1 MTTCVAAW
9 TGKHFAIATDSQ
21 LNMGSCIVQDNC
33 SKVFE
38 IGNLRVG
45 FAGSYWMFTH
55 FKAMFYSLEESL
67 LKELFE
73 RTLYNN
79 RLNSASLFS
88 ECVLPLVLGKGSIKM
103 EHDQIE
109 AGLHVVWSIL
119 ESHLKQRQLE
129 NATQNPED
137 NSYGC
142 QLLVVCRHGAYEI
155 TPEGN
160 VIRKNL
166 SFIGSGS
173 NYVHGAVLALTNSQD
188 LSEADA
194 KITLMQKEEVS
205 ELVTRLVEIAGAID
219 TDTNTKVSTLVGK
232 I

>member
-9 TGKHFAIATDSQ
+9 TGKHYAIATDSQ

-33 SKVFE
+33 NKLFE

-55 FKAMFYSLEESL
+55 FKAMFFDLDERL
-67 LKELFE
+67 LRELFDK
-73 RTLYNN
+73 TVFANKLK
-79 RLNSASLFS
+79 SDGVFK
-88 ECVLPLVLGKGSIKM
+88 ECVLPLVLGQGRIKM
-103 EHDQIE
+103 DPDEIE
-109 AGLHVVWSIL
+109 MGLHVVWSIL

-129 NATQNPED
+129 NSTQNPED

-160 VIRKNL
+160 IIRKNL

-194 KITLMQKEEVS
+194 KVTLMKKEEVS

-219 TDTNTKVSTLVGK
+219 TDTNTKVSTFVGK